1 MSVNDKNKEIKM
13 KTLLLTALLAII
25 STSAMAYDVYVHG
38 YTRGDG
44 TYVNS
49 YHRSSPDGI
58 KSNNYGY
65 NN

>member
-1 MSVNDKNKEIKM
+1 M